1 MRVGDKS
8 THKWTA
14 EGEMIISLLGE
25 HGKGRLR
32 VGDKST
38 HKWTAEG
45 DRIISLL
52 GEQGRGG

>member
-14 EGEMIISLLGE
+14 EGDMILSLLGRA
-25 HGKGRLR
+25 GKGKLR

-38 HKWTAEG
+38 QEWRAEG
-45 DRIISLL
+45 DMILSLL
-52 GEQGRGG
+52 GK